1 MSSVGHATIKYAP
14 SWKRLI
20 SYVIDIWLIQFLVT
34 IIWWLVF
41 EAPVSLSLEYT
52 IFLVYNIIM
61 DYFFQGTI
69 GKMALRIK
77 VIKTN
82 GTRTDFQSSVF
93 RNLGKIVSGLPLG
106 WGFIRL
112 LTPSFPQAI
121 HDELARCY
129 VVEK

>member
-1 MSSVGHATIKYAP
+1 MSSVGHATIRYAP

-20 SYVIDIWLIQFLVT
+20 SYVIDMLLIEFSVT

-41 EAPVSLSLEYT
+41 EAPISLGLVYT
-52 IFLVYNIIM
+52 ISFVYNIIM
-61 DYFFQGTI
+61 DYFFEGTI
-69 GKMALRIK
+69 GKMVLRIK

-82 GTRTDFQSSVF
+82 GRRIDFQASVF
-93 RNLGKIVSGLPLG
+93 RNLGKIVSWLPLG
-106 WGFIRL
+106 WGYIRL